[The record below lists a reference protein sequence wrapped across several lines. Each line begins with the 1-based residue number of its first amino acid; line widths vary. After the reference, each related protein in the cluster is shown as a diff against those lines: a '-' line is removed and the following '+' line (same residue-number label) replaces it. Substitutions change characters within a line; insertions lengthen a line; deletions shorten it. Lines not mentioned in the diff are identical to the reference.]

1 MALRKGSCRLHI
13 LLGDMSQAEF
23 ARRMKVTEATVSR
36 WVSNKREMTYEN
48 AVLAARILN
57 CTADDFYE
65 WIEVDKG
72 KRQ

>member
-36 WVSNKREMTYEN
+36 WVSNKREMTFEN

-57 CTADDFYE
+57 CIAEDFYE
-65 WIEVDKG
+65 WIEVDRG